1 MLTNKIIRELTA
13 TAEGKQT
20 RFVSVYGLLAC
31 YAREQEFSCHVL
43 REGGC

>member
-13 TAEGKQT
+13 TAEGKQV